1 MKPEATSLKPVP
13 TDPVPSEPGSTR
25 AHLTTD
31 DVAKVAQLALL
42 ELTDAELERFTVQ
55 LDAVLDLA
63 DQLNEFDIADV
74 PPTAHPFGLVN
85 VFRPDVAES
94 GEAADSVREEALAA
108 GPEIEAHQFKVPPAL
123 GEAP

>member
-1 MKPEATSLKPVP
+1 MSSHPE
-13 TDPVPSEPGSTR
+13 TDGDPAAR

-31 DVAKVAQLALL
+31 DVAKVAKLALL
-42 ELTDAELERFTVQ
+42 ELSDDELTTFTGQ

-63 DQLNEFDIADV
+63 DQLNEFDIGDV

-85 VFRPDVAES
+85 VFRDDVAVSGEVAES
-94 GEAADSVREEALAA
+94 IREEALAA
-108 GPEIEAHQFKVPPAL
+108 GPDVENHQYKVPPAL